1 MTGAPTRADN
11 FRVARALRGM
21 VAVITGA
28 SSGIGAAT
36 AVACGREG
44 MKVALAARRA
54 DRLAE
59 VARAVHAAGGEA
71 RVVPTDVADE
81 AAVRALV
88 EETAKAWGRLDVVV
102 ANAGIGL
109 LAPAAETTA
118 AEFEQIMRVNFLGV
132 VYAVLAALPHL
143 RRQGGGHLVTVASV
157 IGKRGSPFRAAYCA
171 SKFAVVGLS
180 EVLRMELRAEGIAV
194 TCVCP
199 VGTLTEFQP
208 RTVTDLI

>member
-1 MTGAPTRADN
+1 
-11 FRVARALRGM
+11 
-21 VAVITGA
+21 
-28 SSGIGAAT
+28 
-36 AVACGREG
+36 

-54 DRLAE
+54 GRLAE

-88 EETAKAWGRLDVVV
+88 EETAAAWGRLDVVV

-109 LAPAAETTA
+109 LAPVAETTA

-143 RRQGGGHLVTVASV
+143 RRQGSGHLVTVASV
-157 IGKRGSPFRAAYCA
+157 IGMLGGTRA
-171 SKFAVVGLS
+171 SRNRSV
-180 EVLRMELRAEGIAV
+180 RAGVRLTRQAKPPLIA
-194 TCVCP
+194 P
-199 VGTLTEFQP
+199 TLTTP
-208 RTVTDLI
+208 GRSR

>member
-1 MTGAPTRADN
+1 MSMTRLRVRTSAMAVGESRAKWVAIVMVPPWAKPSTGASAPVGRTLTGAPTRADN
-11 FRVARALRGM
+11 SRVARALRGT

-59 VARAVHAAGGEA
+59 VARAVRAAGGEA
-71 RVVPTDVADE
+71 RVVPTDVVDE

-132 VYAVLAALPHL
+132 VYAVLAALPH
-143 RRQGGGHLVTVASV
+143 
-157 IGKRGSPFRAAYCA
+157 
-171 SKFAVVGLS
+171 
-180 EVLRMELRAEGIAV
+180 
-194 TCVCP
+194 
-199 VGTLTEFQP
+199 
-208 RTVTDLI
+208 